1 MYAIVRTG
9 GKQYRVE
16 EGRTLSVELL
26 PAKEG
31 SSVELKDVLLIADDG
46 EVTVGTPIID
56 GARVLADVEAHDR
69 AKKIIVFKYK
79 AKVRTR
85 KKTGHRQHLT
95 RLAVTEI
102 LRPGQESKVAKPKR
116 RRAKKAASAEA
127 GAEADASAKTPA
139 EATKEKPAP
148 KRRTRKPAL
157 AKATSATAAATDDKP
172 APKRRARKAPAKAK
186 TPSAARTGAPEKAA
200 PKRRTRKAATPKTAS
215 AKAGAEAETKDEKA
229 AADAAGAEAKASAK
243 PARKRTSRAK
253 GSTASTS
260 KKAEDKE

>member
-46 EVTVGTPIID
+46 EVTVGTPTID

-69 AKKIIVFKYK
+69 AKKIIVFKYR

-102 LRPGQESKVAKPKR
+102 LRAGQESKVAKPKR
-116 RRAKKAASAEA
+116 RRAKAASAEA
-127 GAEADASAKTPA
+127 DADASASAATPTE
-139 EATKEKPAP
+139 EAAVAKDKPAP
-148 KRRTRKPAL
+148 KRRTRKAAPAT
-157 AKATSATAAATDDKP
+157 AKAASAAKTDDKP
-172 APKRRARKAPAKAK
+172 AAKRTRRTPVKAK
-186 TPSAARTGAPEKAA
+186 TASAAGTGKKAA
-200 PKRRTRKAATPKTAS
+200 PKRRTRKAATPKAS
-215 AKAGAEAETKDEKA
+215 TETETKDEQ
-229 AADAAGAEAKASAK
+229 ASAK

-253 GSTASTS
+253 ASS
-260 KKAEDKE
+260 KTDGDKE

>member
-31 SSVELKDVLLIADDG
+31 SSVELKDVLLIDDDG
-46 EVTVGTPIID
+46 KVTLGTPTID
-56 GARVLADVEAHDR
+56 GARVLADVESHGR
-69 AKKIIVFKYK
+69 AKKIIVFKYR

-95 RLAVTEI
+95 NLAVTEI

-116 RRAKKAASAEA
+116 RRAKAAVKD
-127 GAEADASAKTPA
+127 ADAEVSA
-139 EATKEKPAP
+139 
-148 KRRTRKPAL
+148 
-157 AKATSATAAATDDKP
+157 SVAATDDKP
-172 APKRRARKAPAKAK
+172 APKRRTRRAAPATAKATAAKAGADDKPAAKRTRKAAAPKAKAG
-186 TPSAARTGAPEKAA
+186 TAEKAA
-200 PKRRTRKAATPKTAS
+200 PKRRTRKAATPKASS
-215 AKAGAEAETKDEKA
+215 AKAAATDTDEKA
-229 AADAAGAEAKASAK
+229 AADEPVAEAKASAK

-253 GSTASTS
+253 APAKTD
-260 KKAEDKE
+260 EDKE

>member
-26 PAKEG
+26 PVKEG

-69 AKKIIVFKYK
+69 AKKSIVFKYR

-102 LRPGQESKVAKPKR
+102 LRPGQESKVGKPKR
-116 RRAKKAASAEA
+116 RRAKKAASVEA
-127 GAEADASAKTPA
+127 GAEAEAS
-139 EATKEKPAP
+139 EATPTEDKPAP
-148 KRRTRKPAL
+148 KRRTRRAAPATAKVASAAKTDGKPAAKRTRKAAAPK
-157 AKATSATAAATDDKP
+157 AKAGSAAGATA
-172 APKRRARKAPAKAK
+172 
-186 TPSAARTGAPEKAA
+186 KAA
-200 PKRRTRKAATPKTAS
+200 PKRRTRKAATPKAAS
-215 AKAGAEAETKDEKA
+215 AKAGAEAETKDEK
-229 AADAAGAEAKASAK
+229 K
-243 PARKRTSRAK
+243 PARRRTSRAK

-260 KKAEDKE
+260 KKDDEKE